1 MHNTVAAAT
10 ASPATSRDS
19 RHNPNSVKAATS
31 SMEVRVT
38 AGVKALNFHQKA
50 SQIITSGG
58 CALDSVV
65 CGTSE
70 PVSSRSRA
78 AGMK

>member
-1 MHNTVAAAT
+1 MA
-10 ASPATSRDS
+10 
-19 RHNPNSVKAATS
+19 
-31 SMEVRVT
+31 VRVT

-50 SQIITSGG
+50 SHSITSGG

-65 CGTSE
+65 CGISE